1 MSLDYSLYLVT
12 DSTQAG
18 GVDRVP
24 AVVAEA
30 IAGGVT
36 VVQVRDKL
44 IDDKTF
50 TRLLLAVDEVARPAG
65 VPVFVNDRVHL
76 AARHGFHVHI
86 GQADE
91 ALPAAREALGPDL
104 LIGLSAS
111 TEAEVD
117 AAVATDVRPDLL
129 GIGPVFPTSTKLDAG
144 PALGIDGL
152 DRLARRAAGHGIP
165 AVGIGGIT
173 ATTIGEVR
181 ATAAVGACVVSAVM
195 AAADPRAAAL
205 ELSEVL
211 R

>member
-1 MSLDYSLYLVT
+1 MSVDYSLYLVT
-12 DSTQAG
+12 DSAQAG

-50 TRLLLAVDEVARPAG
+50 TRLLLAVDEIARPAG

-86 GQADE
+86 GQADGSV
-91 ALPAAREALGPDL
+91 AQAREALGPDL
-104 LIGLSAS
+104 LIGLSAG

-117 AAVATDVRPDLL
+117 AAVSSETRPDLL

-144 PALGIDGL
+144 PALGIERL
-152 DRLARRAAGHGIP
+152 DRLATRAAEHGIP

-173 ATTIGEVR
+173 AGSINGVR
-181 ATAAVGACVVSAVM
+181 STSAVGACVVSAIM
-195 AAADPRAAAL
+195 TADDPKAAAR
-205 ELSEVL
+205 ELREA
-211 R
+211 